1 MKTQITPTL
10 SVEFDPAEQETADWI
25 AGAAR
30 EALPLIETQWGFPP
44 PVDCRFF
51 LMTDPVRFF
60 FRSAPWTWKVL
71 LAVGFPLWYGRAKRT
86 WPFSAAWTQRY
97 GQRTAIG
104 MKPPR
109 LWETSDRAI
118 GQMIYVEEKDT
129 QRKVRHLT
137 CHELVHACSAQL
149 VLPAWMNEGIATLTV
164 ENFMQAP
171 VFRPD
176 TLDIVRDT
184 QPKGPP
190 SSYRQMARQSK
201 EDIAYQAV
209 RGYWLVR
216 YLEETHPGFLARV
229 IAARREI
236 LAFDEKA
243 AQELGMA
250 PERFWEEIDGVLVDY
265 FANKILP
272 LRPGDTEKENISE

>member
-1 MKTQITPTL
+1 MKTQITPTI

-30 EALPLIETQWGFPP
+30 EALALIETQWGFPAP
-44 PVDCRFF
+44 ADCRFF

-60 FRSAPWTWKVL
+60 FRSAPWTWKVM

-97 GQRTAIG
+97 GRRTAIG
-104 MKPPR
+104 IKPPR
-109 LWETSDRAI
+109 LWETSDRTI
-118 GQMIYVEEKDT
+118 GKMIYVEEKDT
-129 QRKVRHLT
+129 RRKVRHLT

-164 ENFMQAP
+164 EKFMQAP
-171 VFRPD
+171 VFRDD
-176 TLDIVRDT
+176 TIEIVRTT

-216 YLEETHPGFLARV
+216 YLEETRPGFLARI

-243 AQELGMA
+243 AQELGMDPA
-250 PERFWEEIDGVLVDY
+250 RFWEEIDGVLVEY
-265 FANKILP
+265 FAVIRSNA
-272 LRPGDTEKENISE
+272 

>member
-1 MKTQITPTL
+1 MKTQITPTI

-25 AGAAR
+25 AGACR
-30 EALPLIETQWGFPP
+30 EALALIETQWGFPP
-44 PVDCRFF
+44 PADCRFF

-97 GQRTAIG
+97 GRRTAIG
-104 MKPPR
+104 IKPPR
-109 LWETSDRAI
+109 LWETSDRTI
-118 GQMIYVEEKDT
+118 GKMIYVEEKDT
-129 QRKVRHLT
+129 RRKVRHLT

-164 ENFMQAP
+164 EKFMQAP
-171 VFRPD
+171 VFRDD
-176 TLDIVRDT
+176 TIEIVRTT

-216 YLEETHPGFLARV
+216 YLEETYPGFLARI

-243 AQELGMA
+243 AQELGMDPA
-250 PERFWEEIDGVLVDY
+250 RFWEEIDGVLVDY
-265 FANKILP
+265 FAVIRSNA
-272 LRPGDTEKENISE
+272 